1 MRLHKSKRRGIKE
14 NDQLHITKTNKKISI
29 IHAKSAKK
37 IDNQDHLQE
46 RSKNQNRKLNCS
58 HKTKNDKQRFVVQ
71 NIKSKQEKHST
82 KEGSKIL

>member
-1 MRLHKSKRRGIKE
+1 MISSISQK
-14 NDQLHITKTNKKISI
+14 QTKKMSI

-37 IDNQDHLQE
+37 SITRIIYKKDP
-46 RSKNQNRKLNCS
+46 
-58 HKTKNDKQRFVVQ
+58 KTKMGSLIAAIKPKMTNKIVVQ